1 MLYMCVLKIFLADV
15 TGVCQSLC
23 RQHKFT
29 LIYFYSHLFMFWKF
43 IYIFEVKTL
52 SSASAMIT

>member
-29 LIYFYSHLFMFWKF
+29 LIYFIRIYLCFGNLFISLKS
-43 IYIFEVKTL
+43 KR
-52 SSASAMIT
+52 